1 MPSKSSTQM
10 ISQVP
15 MGSEWFFRKSGVNA
29 TFSMDNGR
37 DTYIYEIN
45 LWVWETK
52 EDYEI
57 VIYISAH
64 KNHRVYYCGWEVVC
78 VWI

>member
-1 MPSKSSTQM
+1 MPSKNSTQM
-10 ISQVP
+10 ISQVR
-15 MGSEWFFRKSGVNA
+15 MDSERFFRKSRVNT

-64 KNHRVYYCGWEVVC
+64 KNASCLLLWVGDVC